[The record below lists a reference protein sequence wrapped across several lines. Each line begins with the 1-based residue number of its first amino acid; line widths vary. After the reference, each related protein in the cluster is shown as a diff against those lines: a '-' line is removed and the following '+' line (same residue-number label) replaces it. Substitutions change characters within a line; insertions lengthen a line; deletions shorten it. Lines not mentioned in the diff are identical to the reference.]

1 MQRAKNSKGN
11 TEENQRQRTCATSFK
26 SYHGVRIIKITGT
39 GQGQTNGTEHDEK
52 QAYTYTAA
60 CVTKVKL

>member
-26 SYHGVRIIKITGT
+26 SYHGARIIKIIGT
-39 GQGQTNGTEHDEK
+39 GQGQTNGNLTSKSERK
-52 QAYTYTAA
+52 
-60 CVTKVKL
+60 